1 MIRVLIVDDSALI
14 RNILTTELS
23 KCRDIEVVGSAVDPY
38 VARDKIV
45 RLRPDVIT
53 LDLEMPR
60 MNGLALLA
68 KLMKYYPLPVVV
80 VSSLTPKNS
89 EAAIQALEL
98 GAVEVI
104 CKPGSASRTP
114 EISRQLIDAIRAA
127 ASAQI
132 TRQQVVSETS
142 APSSI
147 TRPFP
152 FQASNKVLAIG
163 ASTGGT
169 QAIESILRDLPPT
182 SPGTLIVQHM
192 PEQFT
197 TCFAKRLNQISPM
210 EVREARDSDPV
221 GLGVALVA
229 PGNQHMLLQQSGAGY
244 LVRIKAGPAVNHHR
258 PSVDVLFQSVA
269 RIAGSSAV
277 GVLLTGMGADGAKG
291 LLAMHEKGAYTLV
304 QDEQT
309 CVVFGMPR
317 EAVKLGA
324 VDDVVPIQ
332 GIPQAIISFLHAQK
346 KGIPKPATETM
357 PSSSDLHHRGDRKS
371 EKEIREEFESWIN
384 SYKKTKA

>member
-1 MIRVLIVDDSALI
+1 VIRVLIVDDSALV
-14 RNILTTELS
+14 RKVLTAELS

-60 MNGLALLA
+60 MNGLAFLA

-89 EAAIQALEL
+89 EAAIKALEL

-104 CKPGSASRTP
+104 CKPGPASRTP
-114 EISRQLIDAIRAA
+114 EIFYQLIHAVRAA

-132 TRQQVVSETS
+132 TGQQGTPETS
-142 APSSI
+142 ATSSA
-147 TRPFP
+147 TNPFP
-152 FQASNKVLAIG
+152 FQASNKILAIG

-169 QAIESILRDLPPT
+169 QAIESILRDLPST
-182 SPGTLIVQHM
+182 FPGTLIVQHM

-197 TCFAKRLNQISPM
+197 TSFAKRLDQISQM
-210 EVREARDSDPV
+210 EVREARDSNPV
-221 GLGVALVA
+221 GPGVALVA
-229 PGNQHMLLQQSGAGY
+229 PGNRHMLLQQSGAGY
-244 LVRIKAGPAVNHHR
+244 LVRVKAGPAVNHHR

-269 RIAGSSAV
+269 RSAGSSAI

-291 LLAMHEKGAYTLV
+291 LLAMHEKGAYTLA

-332 GIPQAIISFLHAQK
+332 HIPQAIVSFLHTHK
-346 KGIPKPATETM
+346 KGTQKPATETM
-357 PSSSDLHHRGDRKS
+357 RSPSDLHHQ
-371 EKEIREEFESWIN
+371 
-384 SYKKTKA
+384 

>member
-1 MIRVLIVDDSALI
+1 M
-14 RNILTTELS
+14 ELS
-23 KCRDIEVVGSAVDPY
+23 KCQDIEVVGSAVDPY

-60 MNGLALLA
+60 MNGLAFLA

-89 EAAIQALEL
+89 EAAIKALEL

-104 CKPGSASRTP
+104 CKPGSAYRTP
-114 EISRQLIDAIRAA
+114 EISHPLVHAIRAA
-127 ASAQI
+127 AAAQI
-132 TRQQVVSETS
+132 TKQQETLESSS
-142 APSSI
+142 ARSAI
-147 TRPFP
+147 QPFS
-152 FQASNKVLAIG
+152 FQATNEVLAIG

-169 QAIESILRDLPPT
+169 QAIESVLRNLPPT

-197 TCFAKRLNQISPM
+197 PSFAHRLNQICQM
-210 EVREARDSDPV
+210 EVREARDSDPL
-221 GLGVALVA
+221 GPGVALVA
-229 PGNQHMLLQQSGAGY
+229 PGNRHMLLHQTGARY
-244 LVRIKAGPAVNHHR
+244 VVRIKTGPAVNHHR

-269 RIAGSSAV
+269 RSAGSSAV

-291 LLAMHEKGAYTLV
+291 LLAMHEKGAYTLA

-324 VDDVVPIQ
+324 VDDVIPIQ
-332 GIPQAIISFLHAQK
+332 HIPRAILRFLHNRD
-346 KGIPKPATETM
+346 KGREKPA
-357 PSSSDLHHRGDRKS
+357 L
-371 EKEIREEFESWIN
+371 
-384 SYKKTKA
+384 